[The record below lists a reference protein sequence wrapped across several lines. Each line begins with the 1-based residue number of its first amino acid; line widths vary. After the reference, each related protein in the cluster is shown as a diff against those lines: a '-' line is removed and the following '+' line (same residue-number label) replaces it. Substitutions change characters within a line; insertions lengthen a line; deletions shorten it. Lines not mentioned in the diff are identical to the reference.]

1 MAKLFEIP
9 ITRGGQQTLF
19 DVTPFIVLNTYEV
32 SSQPVYDDWVDG
44 YNHSRRLVKRRKL
57 KGSFDVKFFD
67 VKDYRDFL
75 SIVEEARVTG
85 FDYIVA
91 NVYDNKLR
99 AVKSTVNIYV
109 DYELP
114 NVEPSI
120 GYSFNEEVTIDVEE
134 V

>member
-32 SSQPVYDDWVDG
+32 SSKPVYDDWVDG
-44 YNHSRRLVKRRKL
+44 YNHSRRSVKRRKL
-57 KGSFDVKFFD
+57 QGSFDVKFFD

-75 SIVEEARVTG
+75 SIVEEARITG

-91 NVYDNKLR
+91 NVYDNKSR
-99 AVKSTVNIYV
+99 AVISTVNIYV

-120 GYSFNEEVTIDVEE
+120 GYSFNEEFTIDVEE

>member
-1 MAKLFEIP
+1 MARLFEIP
-9 ITRGGQQTLF
+9 ITRGGQQMLF

-32 SSQPVYDDWVDG
+32 SSQPVYVDWVDG
-44 YNHSRRLVKRRKL
+44 YDHSRRSVKRRKL

-67 VKDYRDFL
+67 VNNYRDFL

-99 AVKSTVNIYV
+99 TVKSTVNIYV

-114 NVEPSI
+114 NVEPSV
-120 GYSFNEEVTIDVEE
+120 GYSFNEEFTIDVEE